1 MFKLIVAVASIL
13 SIDTKFNV
21 ITSQF
26 TNNGFIAYTTVF
38 ISGLKIWPHDD
49 GLLTDLE

>member
-21 ITSQF
+21 IT
-26 TNNGFIAYTTVF
+26 FIAYKTVF